1 MPMRVGFI
9 EFRKKMLERELEGI
23 MALLP
28 QLGIEKAILTGDM
41 VTGEYR
47 PDSRIDLVVVH
58 KNDRPFGR
66 RADFFSFHLGSAVA
80 VDTQVYTPEEFESL
94 KDTLPS
100 LYAACQKG
108 RVIFDA

>member
-1 MPMRVGFI
+1 MPMRVGFVR
-9 EFRKKMLERELEGI
+9 FRKQMLERELDSI

-28 QLGIEKAILTGDM
+28 QLGIEKAILIGDM

-47 PDSRIDLVVVH
+47 PDSRIDLVMVH
-58 KNDRPFGR
+58 ENDRPFGR

-80 VDTQVYTPEEFESL
+80 LDTQVYTPEEFENL
-94 KDTLPS
+94 KDSLPA
-100 LYAACQKG
+100 LHAACQKG